1 MREQTNYDKIK
12 KALSSPADLT
22 KRTVLFCRQKVDVV
36 FINEL
41 TDPEKIEDTILRSIN
56 EFNQKCTMPLDKFL
70 REQVL
75 STQELVDIPDVK
87 TAVEKILKGYAIV
100 CIGDKMLGVDCEL
113 ITGRVV
119 AEPPTSAVVKG
130 PREGFVESA
139 KVNLALIR
147 KRLATPDLC
156 VENQTVGKYTQTD
169 VYVLYI
175 NSIADKKVVKEIV
188 DKIKK
193 IQIDGIIDSSY
204 IADFLCT
211 KKGTL
216 FKQVGHAEKPD
227 IVTAKLLEGR
237 VAIVVDGS
245 PFVLTLPYILFED
258 LQNSQD
264 YYESHVHSNFL
275 RALRIGGVILAFLLP
290 GMYLALQL
298 YHYKIFPIDFL
309 VSILNSTQGIPFSP
323 FTEILFI
330 ILLFEILYDASLRM
344 PRHLGMALSIVGA
357 LILGDT
363 AVQAGLVSPPAV
375 MLVALSGLTFY
386 IVPGQSEQLSELRLI
401 FVFAGAVLGLFG
413 IMLASIVMISHLSDF
428 DAYGASY
435 LAPIAPYH
443 SQDLQDWV
451 YRKEIRDMRT
461 RPFSIL
467 PKTKNRVRLK

>member
-175 NSIADKKVVKEIV
+175 NNIADKKVVKEIV

-227 IVTAKLLEGR
+227 IITAKLLEGR

-258 LQNSQD
+258 L
-264 YYESHVHSNFL
+264 
-275 RALRIGGVILAFLLP
+275 
-290 GMYLALQL
+290 
-298 YHYKIFPIDFL
+298 
-309 VSILNSTQGIPFSP
+309 
-323 FTEILFI
+323 
-330 ILLFEILYDASLRM
+330 
-344 PRHLGMALSIVGA
+344 
-357 LILGDT
+357 
-363 AVQAGLVSPPAV
+363 
-375 MLVALSGLTFY
+375 
-386 IVPGQSEQLSELRLI
+386 
-401 FVFAGAVLGLFG
+401 
-413 IMLASIVMISHLSDF
+413 
-428 DAYGASY
+428 
-435 LAPIAPYH
+435 
-443 SQDLQDWV
+443 
-451 YRKEIRDMRT
+451 
-461 RPFSIL
+461 
-467 PKTKNRVRLK
+467 